1 MLKGRFM
8 KTKQEI
14 LDIVANHL
22 LAQNEKAHNEDE
34 YSCAYLDPEGR
45 KCAVGCL
52 IPDDQYSK
60 ELEGAIITSNP
71 KLKALPCMQGLDIDF
86 LRALQ
91 MIHDFRSILNWRM
104 ELENLANQNNLE
116 INF

>member
-1 MLKGRFM
+1 M
-8 KTKQEI
+8 TNQEI
-14 LDIVANHL
+14 LDKVANHL
-22 LAQNEKAHNEDE
+22 LTQNEKAYNEDE
-34 YSCAYLDPEGR
+34 HSCAYLDPEGR

-52 IPDDQYSK
+52 IPDDQYSRK
-60 ELEGAIITSNP
+60 LEGAVITSNP
-71 KLKALPCMQGLDIDF
+71 KLKALACMQGLDIDF

>member
-1 MLKGRFM
+1 M
-8 KTKQEI
+8 TNQEI
-14 LDIVANHL
+14 LDKVANHL
-22 LAQNEKAHNEDE
+22 LTQNEKAYNDSTH
-34 YSCAYLDPEGR
+34 SCAYLDSEGR

-60 ELEGAIITSNP
+60 ELEGAILTSNP

-86 LRALQ
+86 LRDLQ
-91 MIHDFRSILNWRM
+91 TIHDHRLILNWRA
-104 ELENLANQNNLE
+104 ELMYLASQNNLE

>member
-1 MLKGRFM
+1 M
-8 KTKQEI
+8 TNQEI
-14 LDIVANHL
+14 LDKVANHL
-22 LAQNEKAHNEDE
+22 LTQNEKAYDDSTH
-34 YSCAYLDPEGR
+34 SCSYLDSEGR

-60 ELEGAIITSNP
+60 KLEGAIIVSNP

-91 MIHDFRSILNWRM
+91 LIHDNSVIGVWRSR
-104 ELENLANQNNLE
+104 LEDLANQNNLE

>member
-1 MLKGRFM
+1 M
-8 KTKQEI
+8 TNQEI
-14 LDIVANHL
+14 LDKVANHL
-22 LAQNEKAHNEDE
+22 LTQNEKAYNEDE
-34 YSCAYLDPEGR
+34 HSCAYLDPEGR

-71 KLKALPCMQGLDIDF
+71 KLKALPCMQGLDLDF
-86 LRALQ
+86 LRDLQ
-91 MIHDFRSILNWRM
+91 MLHDRSPTSKWRK
-104 ELENLANQNNLE
+104 ELEELANQNNLE